1 MKHLK
6 MQIPLLIVVYLA
18 AAFVKGTFDVS
29 AWGEVARLA
38 SVMLWVWLAFSV
50 AVMFGGPK

>member
-6 MQIPLLIVVYLA
+6 TQIPLLIVVYLA

-29 AWGEVARLA
+29 TWGETTRFATVI
-38 SVMLWVWLAFSV
+38 LWAWAAFSV
-50 AVMFGGPK
+50 VVMFGEPK